1 MNSRIDTVELWGQCV
16 MKHHNSPMNWQNVA
30 DDFAK
35 LIVQDCADFIR
46 ETYDDKAS
54 ESIAWSMEMA
64 YGLHGDYA

>member
-1 MNSRIDTVELWGQCV
+1 
-16 MKHHNSPMNWQNVA
+16 MKHHNSPMNWQNAA

-54 ESIAWSMEMA
+54 ESIA
-64 YGLHGDYA
+64 